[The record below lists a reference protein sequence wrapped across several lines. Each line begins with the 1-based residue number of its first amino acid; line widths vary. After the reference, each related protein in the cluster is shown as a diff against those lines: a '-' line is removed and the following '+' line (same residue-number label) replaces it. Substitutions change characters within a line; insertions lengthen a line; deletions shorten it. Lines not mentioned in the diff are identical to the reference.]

1 MLKWGG
7 ICLIC
12 LVCSKYKN
20 FKKSWMAYLT
30 IMNIFLTLGT
40 DSMQQLVDKV
50 LSELIHL
57 KTFYIFVCPAQKLS
71 IKSKSLEKL
80 CIYKSEHVELHSLDL
95 PNLKILMLHGDLIE
109 LVYKAHQV
117 LDCF

>member
-1 MLKWGG
+1 MLVSD
-7 ICLIC
+7 I
-12 LVCSKYKN
+12 STTKN
-20 FKKSWMAYLT
+20 LT
-30 IMNIFLTLGT
+30 IGT

-50 LSELIHL
+50 MSELVHL

-95 PNLKILMLHGDLIE
+95 PKLKILMLQGDLIE

-117 LDCF
+117 LYLIASSIKSC